1 MARLRHVLAR
11 LHVFRFFPGEIFRR
25 SPNLAAIH
33 LMPMPRISL
42 LSLAFAVAVTSLPA
56 AEPAAPTAPSPSPAA
71 ITPESVQPAL
81 TKIAEATAT
90 GDIKTLRAL
99 VAAETSAPSGPA
111 FAAYHL
117 ALTRACLDLNLFP
130 RALQHFRAAGAPREF
145 AWLAGIAYCNQRDWP
160 RADQVILAYKNEKD
174 ASYLPRFH
182 FLNALRAFIQW
193 TDLPAGDPLTEKL
206 LREADDS
213 SSSFDRPESA
223 DRPGFDPRFRR
234 LRVFIAE
241 ATQRPDALS
250 AAIRAR
256 SHAFPRHVAFKRA
269 ALADFLTSTYNREAL
284 QEHLGT
290 VTLPADE
297 PAVWRRVYSTP
308 MRADL
313 PFLSAF
319 PALAAR
325 ELPQDPDYAPSRLIL
340 LREALRDLSESVRR
354 WHRPDGT
361 FARTA
366 EEVAH
371 FYKGYGRDLVA
382 FTREFARLALSE
394 ASRADAETALRWID
408 FHRLNP
414 AIPRA
419 DWIELE
425 TDLAVL
431 THNHPRALRLI
442 LDQVP
447 AHASDV
453 PWHTRYADFM
463 AKYAPLADSLV
474 YLRRLEKLLPD
485 EPRVP
490 LALAGL
496 ATRVTTSRD
505 IPDRTAARRAK
516 IASADPTAPDDN
528 PLTSSEVCREY
539 YARVFAQVP
548 QRLVPDSRSWDAYRD
563 LLVEQQS
570 SLDFAHTGKTAPAAP
585 STPAFDQLVERIHAV
600 AARSGIVSGQ
610 YALLLTR
617 RAEAQPTAENL
628 KTARA
633 ALARADELGAPVPDL
648 RRAYDRL
655 NAKQKAADEAAY
667 IARLEAQD
675 RANQAKT
682 QQILAS
688 RPAPSSQNTSP
699 ISSPRSAQDP
709 AKRRAQFA
717 TRTTYVRSLPQK
729 IASYT
734 RDVGFYGA
742 STILGKNARATADA
756 LTAEQKNFCE
766 TCKGV
771 GAFSRGSGNSQSI
784 EACFPCSGTG
794 KKDRRGPGGSAG
806 F

>member
-1 MARLRHVLAR
+1 MH
-11 LHVFRFFPGEIFRR
+11 H
-25 SPNLAAIH
+25 N
-33 LMPMPRISL
+33 
-42 LSLAFAVAVTSLPA
+42 
-56 AEPAAPTAPSPSPAA
+56 
-71 ITPESVQPAL
+71 
-81 TKIAEATAT
+81 
-90 GDIKTLRAL
+90 
-99 VAAETSAPSGPA
+99 
-111 FAAYHL
+111 
-117 ALTRACLDLNLFP
+117 
-130 RALQHFRAAGAPREF
+130 
-145 AWLAGIAYCNQRDWP
+145 
-160 RADQVILAYKNEKD
+160 
-174 ASYLPRFH
+174 
-182 FLNALRAFIQW
+182 
-193 TDLPAGDPLTEKL
+193 
-206 LREADDS
+206 
-213 SSSFDRPESA
+213 
-223 DRPGFDPRFRR
+223 
-234 LRVFIAE
+234 
-241 ATQRPDALS
+241 
-250 AAIRAR
+250 
-256 SHAFPRHVAFKRA
+256 
-269 ALADFLTSTYNREAL
+269 
-284 QEHLGT
+284 
-290 VTLPADE
+290 
-297 PAVWRRVYSTP
+297 
-308 MRADL
+308 
-313 PFLSAF
+313 
-319 PALAAR
+319 
-325 ELPQDPDYAPSRLIL
+325 SRLIL
-340 LREALRDLSESVRR
+340 HREALRDLSESVRR
-354 WHRPDGT
+354 WHRPDST

-371 FYKGYGRDLVA
+371 FYKGYGPDLVA

-394 ASRADAETALRWID
+394 SSRADAETALRWID

-431 THNHPRALRLI
+431 THDHPRALRLI
-442 LDQVP
+442 VDQVP

-463 AKYAPLADSLV
+463 AKYAPLADALV

-548 QRLVPDSRSWDAYRD
+548 QRLVPDSRNWDAYRD

-617 RAEAQPTAENL
+617 RAEAQPTAENI
-628 KTARA
+628 KAARA
-633 ALARADELGAPVPDL
+633 ALARADDLGAPVPDL

-709 AKRRAQFA
+709 AKRRAQFD

-729 IASYT
+729 ISSYT

-771 GAFSRGSGNSQSI
+771 GAFSRGSGNSHSI

>member
-1 MARLRHVLAR
+1 
-11 LHVFRFFPGEIFRR
+11 
-25 SPNLAAIH
+25 
-33 LMPMPRISL
+33 MPRISL
-42 LSLAFAVAVTSLPA
+42 LSLAFVVAVTSIPA
-56 AEPAAPTAPSPSPAA
+56 AEPNAPTAPSPTPPT

-81 TKIAEATAT
+81 AKIADASAT

-99 VAAETSAPSGPA
+99 ITAEPNVPAGPA

-117 ALTRACLDLNLFP
+117 ALTRACLNLTLFP
-130 RALQHFRAAGAPREF
+130 RALQHFRAAGAPRDS
-145 AWLAGIAYCNQRDWP
+145 AWLAGIAYCYQRDWP

-182 FLNALRAFIQW
+182 FLTALRAYIQW
-193 TDLPAGDPLTEKL
+193 TDLPAGDPLAEKL
-206 LREADDS
+206 LRESDHS

-241 ATQRPDALS
+241 ATQRPDAIS

-256 SHAFPRHVAFKRA
+256 SRAFPRHVAFKRA
-269 ALADFLTSTYNREAL
+269 ALADFLTSTYDREAL
-284 QEHLGT
+284 QGHLGN

-297 PAVWRRVYSTP
+297 LAVWRRAYATP
-308 MRADL
+308 TPDNIT
-313 PFLSAF
+313 FLSATL
-319 PALAAR
+319 ALAAR
-325 ELPQDPDYAPSRLIL
+325 QLPQDPAYAPSRLIL
-340 LREALRDLSESVRR
+340 LREALRDLSESVRS

-371 FYKGYGRDLVA
+371 FYKGYGPDLVG

-394 ASRADAETALRWID
+394 SSRADAETALRWID

-463 AKYAPLADSLV
+463 AKYAPLADALV
-474 YLRRLEKLLPD
+474 YLRRLEKLLPE

-548 QRLVPDSRSWDAYRD
+548 QRLVPDSLHWDAYRD
-563 LLVEQQS
+563 LLVEKQS
-570 SLDFAHTGKTAPAAP
+570 SLDFAHTGKMAPAAP

-617 RAEAQPTAENL
+617 RAEAQPTAENI
-628 KTARA
+628 KAARA
-633 ALARADELGAPVPDL
+633 ALARADELGSPVPDL

-655 NAKQKAADEAAY
+655 NAKQKAADEAAS
-667 IARLEAQD
+667 IARLEARD
-675 RANQAKT
+675 RANQAET
-682 QQILAS
+682 QRILAS
-688 RPAPSSQNTSP
+688 RPTSPSQNTSS
-699 ISSPRSAQDP
+699 ISSAST
-709 AKRRAQFA
+709 AKPLENRRARFDA
-717 TRTTYVRSLPQK
+717 RTTYVRSLPQK

-742 STILGKNARATADA
+742 ASILGKNARATADELA
-756 LTAEQKNFCE
+756 AEQKNFCE

-771 GAFSRGSGNSQSI
+771 GAFSRGSGNSHDI

-794 KKDRRGPGGSAG
+794 KKDRRGPGNSAG

>member
-1 MARLRHVLAR
+1 M
-11 LHVFRFFPGEIFRR
+11 
-25 SPNLAAIH
+25 
-33 LMPMPRISL
+33 
-42 LSLAFAVAVTSLPA
+42 
-56 AEPAAPTAPSPSPAA
+56 
-71 ITPESVQPAL
+71 
-81 TKIAEATAT
+81 
-90 GDIKTLRAL
+90 
-99 VAAETSAPSGPA
+99 
-111 FAAYHL
+111 
-117 ALTRACLDLNLFP
+117 
-130 RALQHFRAAGAPREF
+130 
-145 AWLAGIAYCNQRDWP
+145 
-160 RADQVILAYKNEKD
+160 
-174 ASYLPRFH
+174 
-182 FLNALRAFIQW
+182 
-193 TDLPAGDPLTEKL
+193 
-206 LREADDS
+206 
-213 SSSFDRPESA
+213 A
-223 DRPGFDPRFRR
+223 DRPGFDLRFRR

-241 ATQRPDALS
+241 ATQRPDAIS

-256 SHAFPRHVAFKRA
+256 SRAFPRHVVFKRA
-269 ALADFLTSTYNREAL
+269 ALADYLTANYHPDAL

-297 PAVWRRVYSTP
+297 LAVWRRGYSTP
-308 MRADL
+308 MRADI

-325 ELPQDPDYAPSRLIL
+325 ELPQDPTYAPSRLIL
-340 LREALRDLSESVRR
+340 FRAALRDLSESVRR

-371 FYKGYGRDLVA
+371 FYKGHGPDLVA

-394 ASRADAETALRWID
+394 SSRADAETALHWID

-431 THNHPRALRLI
+431 THDHPRALRLI
-442 LDQVP
+442 LEQVP
-447 AHASDV
+447 AHANDV

-463 AKYAPLADSLV
+463 AKYAPLADALV
-474 YLRRLEKLLPD
+474 YLRRLEKLLPE

-496 ATRVTTSRD
+496 ANRVTTSRD

-548 QRLVPDSRSWDAYRD
+548 QRLVPDSHHWDAYRD

-585 STPAFDQLVERIHAV
+585 STPAFDQLVERIHAM
-600 AARSGIVSGQ
+600 AARSGIASGQ

-617 RAEAQPTAENL
+617 RAVAQPTAGNI
-628 KTARA
+628 KAARA
-633 ALARADELGAPVPDL
+633 ALARADDLGAPVPDL

-667 IARLEAQD
+667 LARLEAQD

-682 QQILAS
+682 QQNLAS
-688 RPAPSSQNTSP
+688 RTTPSPQKTSP

-709 AKRRAQFA
+709 AKRRAQFD
-717 TRTTYVRSLPQK
+717 TRTTYVRLVPQK

-734 RDVGFYGA
+734 RDVGFYGS

-771 GAFSRGSGNSQSI
+771 GAFSRGSGLSHSI
-784 EACFPCSGTG
+784 EACFSCSGTG
-794 KKDRRGPGGSAG
+794 KKDRRGPGDSAG

>member
-1 MARLRHVLAR
+1 
-11 LHVFRFFPGEIFRR
+11 
-25 SPNLAAIH
+25 
-33 LMPMPRISL
+33 MPTPLISL

-71 ITPESVQPAL
+71 ITPASVQPAL
-81 TKIAEATAT
+81 AKIAEATAT
-90 GDIKTLRAL
+90 GDINTLRTL
-99 VAAETSAPSGPA
+99 VAVEPNVPAGPP

-117 ALTRACLDLNLFP
+117 ALTRACLDLALFP

-145 AWLAGIAYCNQRDWP
+145 AWLAGIAYCYQRDWP
-160 RADQVILAYKNEKD
+160 RADQVILGYKTERIID
-174 ASYLPRFH
+174 LPVAFH
-182 FLNALRAFIQW
+182 FLTALRAYLQW
-193 TDLPAGDPLTEKL
+193 TDLPAGDPLAEKL

-213 SSSFDRPESA
+213 SSSFDRPEA
-223 DRPGFDPRFRR
+223 ANRYGFDPRFRR

-241 ATQRPDALS
+241 ATQRPDAFS

-256 SHAFPRHVAFKRA
+256 SRAFPRHVAFQRA

-297 PAVWRRVYSTP
+297 LAVWRRVYSTP
-308 MRADL
+308 PPDKI
-313 PFLSAF
+313 PFLDAVL
-319 PALAAR
+319 ALAAR
-325 ELPQDPDYAPSRLIL
+325 QLPQDPAYAPCRLIL
-340 LREALRDLSESVRR
+340 LRAALRDLSESVRR

-371 FYKGYGRDLVA
+371 FYNGYGPDLVA

-394 ASRADAETALRWID
+394 SSRADAESALHWID
-408 FHRLNP
+408 FHRLNS

-431 THNHPRALRLI
+431 THDHPRALRLI

-447 AHASDV
+447 AHAGDV

-463 AKYAPLADSLV
+463 AKYAPLADALV
-474 YLRRLEKLLPD
+474 YLRRLEKLLPE

-496 ATRVTTSRD
+496 ASRVTTSRD

-539 YARVFAQVP
+539 YARVFAHVP
-548 QRLVPDSRSWDAYRD
+548 QRLVPDSRYWDAYRD
-563 LLVEQQS
+563 LLVEQQR

-585 STPAFDQLVERIHAV
+585 STPAFDQLVERVHAV
-600 AARSGIVSGQ
+600 AARSGSVSGQ

-617 RAEAQPTAENL
+617 RAEAQPTAENI

-648 RRAYDRL
+648 RRAHTSL
-655 NAKQKAADEAAY
+655 NAKQKVVDEAAS
-667 IARLEAQD
+667 IARLEARD
-675 RANQAKT
+675 RANQAET
-682 QQILAS
+682 QRLLAQ
-688 RPAPSSQNTSP
+688 RPTPSPQKTSP
-699 ISSPRSAQDP
+699 TSSASSAESL
-709 AKRRAQFA
+709 AKRRTRFDA
-717 TRTTYVRSLPQK
+717 RTTYVRSLPQK
-729 IASYT
+729 ISSYT
-734 RDVGFYGA
+734 RDVSFYGA

-756 LTAEQKNFCE
+756 LAAEQKNFCE

-771 GAFSRGSGNSQSI
+771 GAFSRGSGNSHSI

-794 KKDRRGPGGSAG
+794 KKDRRGPGDSAG